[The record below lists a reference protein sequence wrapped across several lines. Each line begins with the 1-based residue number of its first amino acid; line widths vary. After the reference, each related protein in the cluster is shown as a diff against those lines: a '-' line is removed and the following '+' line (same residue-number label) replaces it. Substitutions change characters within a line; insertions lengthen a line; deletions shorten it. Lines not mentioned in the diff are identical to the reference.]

1 MGQLWRHL
9 PPQARAVAV
18 AAVEAVAAAGDRDV
32 AEFDRAAETL
42 AALDPER
49 VGLVLGAVV
58 RMLLEE
64 LHPNGLSG
72 EDVQVVLTR
81 CVRSAAE
88 WLPDVEVDVLV
99 PLLTG
104 SLGIHQPE
112 EQTRQLSP
120 LDVARHAPLLI
131 ADLVAIAGPP
141 FADFLAAAFGE
152 IERGE
157 TMELP

>member
-1 MGQLWRHL
+1 MAQLWRHL
-9 PPQARAVAV
+9 PPQARTVAAAAVA
-18 AAVEAVAAAGDRDV
+18 AVAAAGDRDV

-72 EDVQVVLTR
+72 EDVQVVLSR
-81 CVRSAAE
+81 CVRSAAQ
-88 WLPDVEVDVLV
+88 WLPDVDVDVLV
-99 PLLTG
+99 LLLTG
-104 SLGIHQPE
+104 ALGIHQPE
-112 EQTRQLSP
+112 EQARRLTPRH
-120 LDVARHAPLLI
+120 VARHAPLLV
-131 ADLVAIAGPP
+131 ADLVAISGLP
-141 FADFLAAAFGE
+141 FADFLDTAFSE